1 MTGVWRNLFLLI
13 FLSLLAFAAAW
24 MADRPGSVVIDWE
37 GQHVET
43 SFALVAGLVAFLVVA
58 GALLFRLAL
67 YFIELPGQLR
77 RHWSEKS
84 CRKGYLAL
92 TRGLVAVAA
101 GDAQGVRDQAWRV
114 EKHLND
120 PPLTLLLFAQAAQLG
135 GDDARAA
142 HFFRKMLND
151 PETEFFGL
159 RGLALQALKTGALD
173 EARRY
178 AAQAFQLNPRSEWAA
193 GQLLSLEARGGNWDA
208 ARAMLIE
215 AGRHR
220 SLPSDRARRAQAVV
234 EMELATAAEE
244 RGDKALALRHLQQAV
259 ELRPDFVPAAVRHVR
274 ALAAAGKWRKAVA
287 EAEAAWIRQPHADL
301 FDAYCQA
308 RQAEGPLERA
318 QAGEKLVKLVP
329 QSRDARLVAARVA
342 LDARLWGEARKHLG
356 AALEMKPTAGVF
368 RLLAEIEE
376 TEPEQGTPARAR
388 DWLVKASLADPDPA
402 WVCCECGTTV
412 AEWSPF
418 CASCNGFDTLSWKVP
433 PHVHHAQVATP
444 AVAALPVGRAR

>member
-1 MTGVWRNLFLLI
+1 VTGVLRNLVLLVFLGG
-13 FLSLLAFAAAW
+13 LAFAAAW

-43 SFALVAGLVAFLVVA
+43 SFALVVGLVAFLVVA
-58 GALLFRLAL
+58 GALSFRLVL
-67 YFIELPGQLR
+67 YFVELPARLR
-77 RHWSEKS
+77 RRWSEKS

-120 PPLTLLLFAQAAQLG
+120 PPLTLLLFAQAAQLS

-151 PETEFFGL
+151 PETEFLGL
-159 RGLALQALKTGALD
+159 RGLALQAMKTGALE

-178 AAQAFQLNPRSEWAA
+178 TAQAFRLNPRSEWAA
-193 GQLLSLEARGGNWDA
+193 GHLLSLEARGGDWDA

-215 AGRHR
+215 ATRQH
-220 SLPSDRARRAQAVV
+220 SLPADRARRAQAVV
-234 EMELATAAEE
+234 EMELAAGAEA
-244 RGDKALALRHLQQAV
+244 RGDKAMALRHLQQAV
-259 ELRPDFVPAAVRHVR
+259 ELRPDFVPAAARHVR
-274 ALAAAGKWRKAVA
+274 ALAAVGKWRKAVA
-287 EAEAAWIRQPHADL
+287 EAEAAWARQPHADL
-301 FDAYCQA
+301 FEAYCQA
-308 RQAEGPLERA
+308 RQTDGPLERA
-318 QAGEKLVKLVP
+318 QAAEKLVKTAP
-329 QSRDARLVAARVA
+329 SSRDARLVAARAA
-342 LDARLWGEARKHLG
+342 LNARLWGEARKHLG
-356 AALEMKPTAGVF
+356 AALEMNPTAGVF

-402 WVCCECGTTV
+402 WVCGDCGATV

-418 CASCNGFDTLSWKVP
+418 CGTCGGFDTLSWKVP
-433 PHVHHAQVATP
+433 PHVHRVQPALP